1 MEVNKK
7 TCSCKK
13 NKHCKQYTAHIGRI
27 LYFIDDPAKYPDSN
41 QEDKFL
47 RYYEKGVLIVRDGK
61 IVDVGESDILCNYEK
76 FTKVTDHGDN
86 LIMPGFIDTHVH
98 MPQTEMVGSY
108 GVGLLEWLEKYTFPT
123 EEKFSDKAYAK
134 YISKFF
140 LEELISNGTT
150 TALVFTTIFKDSVNA
165 FFEEARKRN
174 VRMIAGKVGM
184 DRGKVTL
191 TAPPFTPYTVEFDI
205 TPPELRD
212 TAQSFYDD
220 SKELIEK
227 WHGKGRLLYAV
238 TPRFAPTSTEDQLSK
253 VKQLLDEYPTVYMH
267 THLNETKS
275 EQYLMKDVYVVD
287 NPLYDPPVDPNAN
300 QRRQLNG
307 ITQHYLDYTDVYD
320 KFGLLTPR
328 SILAHSIFMDDV
340 DWVRLHDHNC
350 GVAYCPTSNLFLGSG
365 VFKLDQADKFKV
377 KNGLGTDIGA
387 GTSFSMLDTINEA
400 YKVQQVRI
408 NDVEFVN
415 PPNPVV
421 RPGPLPPTLS
431 QIAPTSYKLLYLAT
445 LGGARVL
452 NLEDKIGTF
461 KAGNE
466 ADFVVIDQTVTGLQ
480 KLRDVSGGQTLI
492 DSLFGTCILGN
503 KINIM
508 KTYVYGKL
516 EYDKDFNKEYNQE
529 F

>member
-1 MEVNKK
+1 MEVSHK
-7 TCSCKK
+7 CKCGK
-13 NKHCKQYTAHIGRI
+13 NKRCKPYTAHTGRI
-27 LYFIDDPAKYPDSN
+27 LYFIDDPTKYPFPG

-47 RYYEKGVLIVRDGK
+47 KYYEEGALIVRDGK
-61 IVDVGESDILCNYEK
+61 IVDVGEKKIIECYDKLV
-76 FTKVTDHGDN
+76 KVIDHGDN
-86 LIMPGFIDTHVH
+86 LIMPGFVDTHIH

-108 GVGLLEWLEKYTFPT
+108 GVGLLEWLNKYTFPT
-123 EEKFSDKAYAK
+123 EEKFSNKEYAD
-134 YISKFF
+134 YIAKFF
-140 LEELISNGTT
+140 IEELISNGTT

-165 FFEEARKRN
+165 FFEAAEKRN

-184 DRGKVTL
+184 DRGNVFL
-191 TAPPFTPYTVEFDI
+191 TGPPFTDYTVEFPI
-205 TPPELRD
+205 TPTELRD

-253 VKQLLDEYPTVYMH
+253 AKQLLNEYPTVYMH

-287 NPLYDPPVDPNAN
+287 EPLYDPPADPNAD
-300 QRRQLNG
+300 QRRQKNG
-307 ITQHYLDYTDVYD
+307 ITQNYLDYTDVYD
-320 KFGLLTPR
+320 KFGLLTDR
-328 SILAHSIFMDDV
+328 SILAHSIFMNDL
-340 DWVRLHDHNC
+340 DWTRLHDHDC

-365 VFKLDQADKFKV
+365 VFKLDEADKFKV
-377 KNGLGTDIGA
+377 KTGLGTDIGA

-408 NDVEFVN
+408 NDVEFMP
-415 PPNPVV
+415 PPNPVI
-421 RPGPLPPTLS
+421 RPEPQPPTPS

-466 ADFVVIDQTVTGLQ
+466 ADFVVIDQTVTSLQ
-480 KLRDVSGGQTLI
+480 KLRDVSGGKTLM

-503 KINIM
+503 KLNIM

-516 EYDKDFNKEYNQE
+516 EYDKRCKSDHI
-529 F
+529 